1 MKTKRFQYTCSAPF
15 ASMTTDHQRRIINN
29 GDIIEQAGKYYKIG
43 KDFIIIEQD
52 SIDKYFQPYYTDD
65 ELKFWNDFRNQ
76 AAVSAMQAIISLQNP
91 KGCVNFDRIAD
102 LSVQAA
108 DALIKRLRI

>member
-1 MKTKRFQYTCSAPF
+1 MKTKQFQYTCSAPF
-15 ASMTTDHQRRIINN
+15 ATMTTDHQRRIIND

-43 KDFIIIEQD
+43 KDLVIIEQD

-91 KGCVNFDRIAD
+91 KGCANFDRIAD